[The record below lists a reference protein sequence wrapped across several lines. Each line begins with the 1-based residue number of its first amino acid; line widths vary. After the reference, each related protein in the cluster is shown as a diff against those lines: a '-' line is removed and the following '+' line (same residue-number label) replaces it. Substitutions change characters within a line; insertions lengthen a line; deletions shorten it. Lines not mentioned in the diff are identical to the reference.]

1 MSSESLG
8 RIAKKIGNEI
18 TRDKTSVGPG
28 VCCLLMGFWKG
39 FFPCE
44 RYLGKQCEQQ
54 QQEKKGPD
62 QKIGQSVFTI
72 RF

>member
-1 MSSESLG
+1 MLPPHGILE
-8 RIAKKIGNEI
+8 
-18 TRDKTSVGPG
+18 
-28 VCCLLMGFWKG
+28 G